1 MRERTGLKILAL
13 AGMLGLCLTLAG
25 CYIAPDDINQNDPNP
40 TYGGSLPFQT
50 LAPTAT
56 VAVTPDTVVIETQN
70 LYPNQGNWNPQGAIQ
85 VTNSGQETP
94 APMPT
99 PTPAQ
104 GSAGWSDWGTVSG
117 VTNTPEPGWTVSE
130 MPPSTPDGGTV
141 ILATRT
147 PAPGGASG
155 GAATA
160 TPRATIRVVTA
171 APATPSP
178 TPKSLQR
185 GFTNSEEVRALQK
198 RLKALGWYSGSADG
212 DFGPATEA
220 AVKAFQ
226 KANGLTADGKAG
238 QKTLEKLNSKSAI
251 SKKQANATATP
262 KATAKTTARPTAK
275 PTARATAT
283 SRPTATPNL
292 SKDYYLQL
300 GSSGQKVKTL
310 QNRLIELGWLGGKAT
325 GDYDAATEAA
335 VKAFQ
340 RRTKGLWD
348 DGVAGP
354 DTLKAL
360 YASNAAR
367 SGSVAASTGQTLEKG
382 SEGDAVR
389 MLQRK
394 LKDLGYLSGTV
405 DGSYGIATEA
415 AVIAF
420 QQRNGLT
427 PDGKAGTATLNR
439 LYSDDAVK
447 NGGSP
452 VDTSTRTDG
461 NASTGASTSG
471 IASTGYVT
479 LEEGSKGDTVRK
491 LQERLKKLGYYNGS
505 VDGSFGEGTA
515 AAVMAFQLRNN
526 LTVDGKAGPATQ
538 RALYGG
544 NAAISYSALREGED
558 GSAVRNLQYTL
569 YELGYYDGRID
580 GSYGA
585 TTADA
590 VRAFQI
596 QNKLSP
602 VDGVAGSATLA
613 RLYSSDALPATAAAV
628 DYDTTRPGDKG
639 ELVVEIQDCL
649 VQAGYLENITG
660 IYDAATEAAVK
671 AFQRA
676 NGLVAD
682 GVAGD
687 KTLVLLFGY

>member
-283 SRPTATPNL
+283 PRPTATPNL

-439 LYSDDAVK
+439 LYSNDAVK

-461 NASTGASTSG
+461 NTSTGASTSG

-628 DYDTTRPGDKG
+628 DYDTARPGDKG

-671 AFQRA
+671 TFQRA

>member
-544 NAAISYSALREGED
+544 NAAIS
-558 GSAVRNLQYTL
+558 
-569 YELGYYDGRID
+569 
-580 GSYGA
+580 
-585 TTADA
+585 
-590 VRAFQI
+590 
-596 QNKLSP
+596 
-602 VDGVAGSATLA
+602 
-613 RLYSSDALPATAAAV
+613 
-628 DYDTTRPGDKG
+628 
-639 ELVVEIQDCL
+639 
-649 VQAGYLENITG
+649 
-660 IYDAATEAAVK
+660 
-671 AFQRA
+671 
-676 NGLVAD
+676 
-682 GVAGD
+682 
-687 KTLVLLFGY
+687 